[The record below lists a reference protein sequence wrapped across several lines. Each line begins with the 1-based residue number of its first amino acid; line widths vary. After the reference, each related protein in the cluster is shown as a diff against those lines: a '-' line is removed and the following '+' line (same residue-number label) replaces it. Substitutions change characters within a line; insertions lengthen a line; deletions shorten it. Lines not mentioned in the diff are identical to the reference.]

1 MINTY
6 SKFYYDLT
14 VTSQNKYLD
23 FDEGAGAL
31 VAEVVPS
38 TYTLEDLAQA
48 VEDALNLAGSLQYT
62 VTANRTNRRL
72 TIASTGPVDY
82 LAATGANVVLGTS
95 VFPTLGYP
103 ATDVFASTSY
113 VASTSIGT
121 VYSPQYKLQDY
132 VDQQDSRM
140 NRSATLS
147 KSASGKVELQSFGI
161 DRMFEFSIKFA
172 TDIFQPSG
180 GPIVNNSNGVGALRD
195 FMQWLM
201 DKNYVEFMPDANS
214 PNTYY
219 RLVLESAPGSGEG
232 MGYKLQEQYGRGL
245 AGYFESGIL
254 TFRIIED

>member
-14 VTSQNKYLD
+14 ILSSNKYLD

-31 VAEVVPS
+31 VAQVVPG

-48 VEDALNLAGSLQYT
+48 VEDALNEAGSFQYT
-62 VTANRTNRRL
+62 VTTNRASRL
-72 TIASTGPVDY
+72 ITIASTGPTDY
-82 LAATGANVVLGTS
+82 LAATGTNVVLGAS
-95 VFPTLGYP
+95 AFPTLGYP
-103 ATDVFASTSY
+103 ATDVFNSTSF
-113 VASTSIGT
+113 VSSTAIGS
-121 VYSPQYKLQDY
+121 VYSPQYKLQDF
-132 VDQQDSRM
+132 VDQEDSRK
-140 NRSATLS
+140 NRDATGS

-161 DRMFEFSIKFA
+161 DRFFEFSIKFA
-172 TDIFQPSG
+172 TNIYQPAG
-180 GPIVNNSNGVGALRD
+180 GPILNKSSGVQDLRD

-201 DKNYVEFMPDANS
+201 DKNYVEFMPDSAT

-219 RLVLESAPGSGEG
+219 RVVLEQAPGSNEG
-232 MGYKLQEQYGRGL
+232 SGYKLQEQYGRGL